1 MDNEKSRRLA
11 GIGYVN
17 LATLVWASNMVIGRM
32 VRDDIGPITL
42 SAARFTIAA
51 LFFIILLQ
59 QTPRLQRPSGSVLW
73 LLAGMALAGVLLF
86 SPLLYLG
93 LHYTTAINGTIINGT
108 GPLLTGLLAALLI
121 REPMTGRQISGAV
134 VALLGVLYLIS
145 GGSLEFWQQAQ
156 YNLGDILVLIAVAT
170 WGIYSVLSSRVTR
183 LIPAV
188 AATAWSI
195 FLGLPVL
202 WGLAIWEIYTAPIT
216 LSFKLLAVVTY
227 LGIGPAAI
235 GFYAWNQGV
244 ARLGASGA
252 MVFYNTL
259 PLYGAL
265 LGALTLGEPIGQ
277 AHIIGGIMIVGS
289 GLWASRKR

>member
-1 MDNEKSRRLA
+1 M
-11 GIGYVN
+11 
-17 LATLVWASNMVIGRM
+17 
-32 VRDDIGPITL
+32 
-42 SAARFTIAA
+42 
-51 LFFIILLQ
+51 
-59 QTPRLQRPSGSVLW
+59 
-73 LLAGMALAGVLLF
+73 
-86 SPLLYLG
+86 
-93 LHYTTAINGTIINGT
+93 
-108 GPLLTGLLAALLI
+108 
-121 REPMTGRQISGAV
+121 
-134 VALLGVLYLIS
+134 
-145 GGSLEFWQQAQ
+145 
-156 YNLGDILVLIAVAT
+156 
-170 WGIYSVLSSRVTR
+170 
-183 LIPAV
+183 
-188 AATAWSI
+188 
-195 FLGLPVL
+195 L

-277 AHIIGGIMIVGS
+277 AHIIGGVMIVGS

>member
-1 MDNEKSRRLA
+1 MDKEKARRWA

-42 SAARFTIAA
+42 SAARFSVAA

-59 QTPRLQRPSGSVLW
+59 QTPKLQRPSGAVLW
-73 LLAGMALAGVLLF
+73 LLAGMTLAGVLLF

-93 LHYTTAINGTIINGT
+93 LHYTTAINSTIINGT
-108 GPLLTGLLAALLI
+108 GPLLTGLLAAILI
-121 REPMTGRQISGAV
+121 REPMSWRQISGAV
-134 VALLGVLYLIS
+134 VALFGVLYLIS
-145 GGSLEFWQQAQ
+145 GGSWEFWQQAQ
-156 YNLGDILVLIAVAT
+156 YNRGDILVLIAVAT

-195 FLGLPVL
+195 FLGLPVI
-202 WGLAIWEIYTAPIT
+202 WVLAIWEIYTAPIVI
-216 LSFKLLAVVTY
+216 SFKLLAVVTY

-265 LGALTLGEPIGQ
+265 LGAWSLGEPFGQ
-277 AHIIGGIMIVGS
+277 AHVIGGAMIVGS
-289 GLWASRKR
+289 GLWASRKS